1 MPNPNHNPDEFWIAI
16 GDKQAIQRDKEL
28 RALIEQIDGSV
39 PVKTLTAQMESEKM
53 KLEQAK
59 EIIQLA
65 IWNNPNVAYLSR
77 AIKTVLDALAAAG
90 SLPKIVIDHL
100 KYGTGV
106 APFDG
111 NGYLLHDRCGG
122 IVSGSYMIDHDIGDD
137 HIWRDDAGFTY
148 KAGTFTH
155 YTPKPEFFEVRTLE
169 TKA

>member
-1 MPNPNHNPDEFWIAI
+1 MPREFITMQKLGDDARDARIAH
-16 GDKQAIQRDKEL
+16 
-28 RALIEQIDGSV
+28 
-39 PVKTLTAQMESEKM
+39 
-53 KLEQAK
+53 LERQ
-59 EIIQLA
+59 
-65 IWNNPNVAYLSR
+65 
-77 AIKTVLDALAAAG
+77 LAAAG
-90 SLPKIVIDHL
+90 TLPKIVIDHL

-148 KAGTFTH
+148 NAGSFTH